1 MITIVE
7 LIDGILYYEYNQL
20 LFSVEVTESMCKKHY
35 GQEVNCIE
43 HTIEWDEPV
52 EKNYKGFCWPLPSQL
67 SDKQIIEIAE
77 LYHSES
83 LQCSDSEIRELLEW
97 NQEKYRKFLNRN

>member
-35 GQEVNCIE
+35 GQMEDCSV
-43 HTIEWDEPV
+43 HDIEWDEPV
-52 EKNYKGFCWPLPSQL
+52 ERTYKGLCWPLPHQL
-67 SDKQIIEIAE
+67 SEKQIVELAEI
-77 LYHSES
+77 YHSES
-83 LQCSDSEIRELLEW
+83 LQCNESEIRELLEW
-97 NQEKYRKFLNRN
+97 NPEKYRKYLNRN